1 MDKGTTQN
9 KIRRIGENPTRL
21 ERGNKT
27 DKHDPGNALL
37 NETAAKVVH
46 LSNHRL
52 GILAFVSLSI
62 LYFFSIFQ
70 RVGTATIAPN
80 LISDFKTD
88 ASILGLMSGMYFFSY
103 AAAQIP
109 VGIMLDRIGIRKT
122 LTILGAVACIGD
134 LIFSLSPS
142 ILVLALGRGLVG
154 FGVGG
159 FYVSSLKALAFH
171 YNPKRYVTLTGIL
184 ASIGNIGGIVASS
197 PLVLLVLAIGW
208 RDSFL
213 LIFFFMLLFVGV
225 AWLTMKEEEH
235 KSIQKG
241 RSVWGDLKTVFTN
254 HELLKIAPTPL
265 LVYGTYIAFYGL
277 WVGPFLE
284 NVYGMSTAT
293 ASLNFMFIGI
303 GFIIAFP
310 IAGLISDRMQRRKPM
325 LLTGQV
331 LNTIFWIAMALLG
344 GLLIDYQIIGV
355 FFYLGFGYGFVSI
368 YMTLPVKLFPE
379 EVSGSAIAGLNI
391 FGFIGG
397 GFFQYF
403 MGFILDSTYG
413 GTHAFPS
420 YQLIFIMC
428 AIVVLITFLFALF
441 FKEPSSK
448 EDKQPS
454 SSHNV

>member
-1 MDKGTTQN
+1 
-9 KIRRIGENPTRL
+9 
-21 ERGNKT
+21 
-27 DKHDPGNALL
+27 
-37 NETAAKVVH
+37 

-70 RVGTATIAPN
+70 RVATATIAPN
-80 LISDFKTD
+80 LITDFKTNS
-88 ASILGLMSGMYFFSY
+88 SILGLMSGMYFFSY

-109 VGIMLDRIGIRKT
+109 VGIMLDRIGIRKS

-134 LIFSLSPS
+134 LIFSLSPT

-171 YNPKRYVTLTGIL
+171 YNPKRYVTHTGIL
-184 ASIGNIGGIVASS
+184 SSIGNIGGIVASS
-197 PLVLLVLAIGW
+197 PLALLILAIGW

-213 LIFFFMLLFVGV
+213 LIFFFMLLFVGM
-225 AWLTMKEEEH
+225 AWFTMKEEEH
-235 KSIQKG
+235 KSTQKG

-254 HELLKIAPTPL
+254 RELLKIAPTPL

-284 NVYGMSTAT
+284 NVYEMSAAT

-303 GFIIAFP
+303 GFILSFP
-310 IAGLISDRMQRRKPM
+310 MVGVMSDHIQRRKPM
-325 LLTGQV
+325 LLTGQI
-331 LNTIFWIAMALLG
+331 LTMIFWIAMTLFG

-355 FFYLGFGYGFVSI
+355 FFYLGFGYAFVSV
-368 YMTLPVKLFPE
+368 YMTLPVKLFPK

-391 FGFIGG
+391 FGFLGG

-403 MGFILDSTYG
+403 MGLILDSTYG
-413 GTHAFPS
+413 GSGAFPS

-428 AIVVLITFLFALF
+428 AILVLIAFISALF

-448 EDKQPS
+448 E
-454 SSHNV
+454 N